1 MKKADSRYPI
11 LNDYENARLIK
22 QAERRIK
29 RNWVPRR
36 PWESTIA
43 GLIGDDALESFMVS
57 SAMHPVPVPI
67 INIPQVQ
74 LYGGMLVPH
83 IAGGAGFSSIGDMA
97 SEAAA
102 GKLFGYNFAKT
113 GVTGVAGINNTLWYE
128 GTVPAAGSTM
138 AALAGG
144 TETTRTTTGAL
155 GQLNPATG
163 GDLQFVVSAN
173 ISASVINMGLMLID
187 RIWGGAIAASNNTTQ
202 TVTIS
207 GGINRYSGTGAGA
220 TSAGNFAF
228 VEVQSA
234 LGATAHTWTLV
245 YTDDQNN
252 ASNTAAALTG
262 VSGAIAKRF
271 DTTLPYW
278 GIPLNSPDLGIS
290 DIASIANS
298 ASVTG
303 TAVLVLAHALGFLAP
318 CPVINTMFPI
328 DFVAGQFN
336 LARVYDD
343 ACLSFVETPK
353 AATTATNYSG
363 MINLLQG

>member
-1 MKKADSRYPI
+1 MKKIDSRYPI

-22 QAERRIK
+22 QGDRRIK

-36 PWESTIA
+36 PWESTVA
-43 GLIGDDALESFMVS
+43 GIIGADVLERFAISGQ
-57 SAMHPVPVPI
+57 MHPVPLPI
-67 INIPQVQ
+67 FGLPQVQ
-74 LYGGMLVPH
+74 LYDGMLVPH
-83 IAGGAGFSSIGDMA
+83 IAGGAGFTSIGDMA

-102 GKLFGYNFAKT
+102 GKLYGYNFAKS

-128 GTVPAAGSTM
+128 GSVPAAGSTP

-144 TETTRTTTGAL
+144 TETDRTTTGAL
-155 GQLNPATG
+155 GQLNPGG
-163 GDLQFVVSAN
+163 GDYQFLVSGYAM
-173 ISASVINMGLMLID
+173 ASVINNGLMVID

-207 GGINRYSGTGAGA
+207 GGINRYDGTGGAA

-245 YTDDQNN
+245 YTDDQGN
-252 ASNTAAALTG
+252 ASNTAPALTG
-262 VSGAIAKRF
+262 VSGAIAKRL

-290 DIASIANS
+290 NIASIANN

-318 CPVINTMFPI
+318 LQVANVLFPF
-328 DFVAGQFN
+328 DFISGTFN
-336 LARVYDD
+336 LTRVYDD
-343 ACLSFVETPK
+343 ACISFLEVPK
-353 AATTATNYSG
+353 PATTATTYSG
-363 MINLLQG
+363 MLNLLQG